1 MEWGFSATVL
11 QVWKPRLRWVACW
24 QLLRQYV
31 GAWGRSGLTLR
42 HMLLA
47 SGHVLSVEV
56 PPQRTC
62 SKAKGILRVPEAS
75 GCLVPWT
82 DTQVPSH
89 GFLSSAFA
97 LFPSISPLNPFSLA
111 YLIFSSFLLP
121 TFLKVAYLYF
131 PLSLLSVPGFSLT
144 SPTCF
149 SSLFSPLCL
158 PSTTPLFH

>member
-1 MEWGFSATVL
+1 M
-11 QVWKPRLRWVACW
+11 ACP

-31 GAWGRSGLTLR
+31 GAWGKSGLQLR

-47 SGHVLSVEV
+47 SVHAFSVEV
-56 PPQRTC
+56 PPQSTRP
-62 SKAKGILRVPEAS
+62 KAKGILRVSEAS

-89 GFLSSAFA
+89 AFLSSAFA
-97 LFPSISPLNPFSLA
+97 LFPSIFPLNPFSLS

-121 TFLKVAYLYF
+121 TFLKVVYLYF

-144 SPTCF
+144 SPTCS
-149 SSLFSPLCL
+149 SSLISPLCL